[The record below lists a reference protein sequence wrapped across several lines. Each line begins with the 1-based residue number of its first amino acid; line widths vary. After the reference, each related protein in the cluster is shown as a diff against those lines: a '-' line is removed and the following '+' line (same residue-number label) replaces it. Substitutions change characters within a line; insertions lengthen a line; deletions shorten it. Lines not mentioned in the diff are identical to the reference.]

1 MSQPFLDAVRAGD
14 EAAAELMLAGD
25 PALAGA
31 RDGRGTT
38 AVLLALYHG
47 HPVLARS
54 LAARRAD
61 LDIFEAAA
69 LGALERARGLLDA
82 DPALAGAYAEDG
94 FYPLGLAAFFGQPA
108 MVELLLARGAP
119 VDAVARNGTRVMA
132 LHAAVAARD
141 LESARLLLAHGADA
155 RATQADGFTP
165 LHGAAQ
171 NGQLELVE
179 LLLAHGAD
187 PSARS
192 SGGHTPLDLAQAQ
205 GHGEV
210 ERRLINS

>member
-14 EAAAELMLAGD
+14 QPAAERMLVDD
-25 PALAGA
+25 PALADA

-47 HPVLARS
+47 HSVLARS

-69 LGALERARGLLDA
+69 LGALEQARDLVDA
-82 DPALAGAYAEDG
+82 NPALAGAYAEDG

-119 VDAVARNGTRVMA
+119 VGAVSRNGMQVMP

-179 LLLAHGAD
+179 LLLDHGAD
-187 PSARS
+187 PAARTA
-192 SGGHTPLDLAQAQ
+192 GGQTPLDLAQAQ

-210 ERRLINS
+210 ERRLRNT